1 MKNTNTN
8 HMTVKAITAA
18 TISVMALA
26 ATSIFVASAE
36 SENIKTAA
44 VDQQHKAVTVGVRV

>member
-8 HMTVKAITAA
+8 HRTVKAITAA